1 MIGRLEEQLRS
12 KERDATNILGRLAD
26 SRAGALLL
34 CLTFSLVMVYHF
46 VIPLNAILSTNG
58 TVWNDPA
65 HSIWSLWLVNENV
78 TSGRSL
84 YATNMVFYPV
94 GAPLIHPT
102 VIEGFFPVTF
112 LVKKLSRGDVMY
124 PVYAYRIIVLLCFT
138 LILYF
143 TYLLLRAL
151 DFTRWAAATGSVGFA
166 FCDFFIEHAP
176 HVSLL
181 AGFFIPLAA
190 LSLLRLYRRP
200 ASGPAVVAGLMVAL
214 AIYFTEL
221 ALYVFLGLL
230 FILLAMCLL
239 RRERKALLEKLRLLG
254 WKRILLASGVCLAV
268 MMPFL
273 INHFLSG
280 VRKPLFIESSNFSS
294 NLAGFIIPA
303 PQRTPLYGNLFSTLS
318 ARITAAIDGRET
330 FIGFPLLVFALIA
343 LLTTREKMVRVS
355 AAVSMLFFVLSLG
368 PTLKVFGTE
377 TGLPMP
383 YALLMKIPPFD
394 LSRTPVRFVVMGIFF
409 LTIVAASGIAWT
421 QHALRS
427 RLGLRLS
434 FVVLLIVFVWTVAE
448 AYAPLPRQPS
458 FVPPAE
464 LANLLNGPVLNL
476 PASRFDGYALLLQVF
491 HKQPIATGYISRFSE
506 LELKHVENLTRLE
519 GRGGLEFC
527 DELKRLGIRNVIIN
541 PVPVVDAPFELSGCQ
556 VNVVDLRRQDNDY
569 ALYEIGTRIDFSR
582 PDAGKYLGYGWSVP
596 ETFSR
601 WTDRGMAL
609 IAFRFEH
616 TGPVVLRLKL
626 APFLVTGKLDQQQL
640 RVKLNKQPVG
650 QLTLRE
656 TDSKEYSIALPANLL
671 RDQNIVTFELPDAES
686 PKNLGVSEDTRLL
699 GVNVQWLL
707 IDTGSRQDVQQV
719 SRVIHQQSGESRP
732 KQKPARQQ
740 GLGFEPSLTVGLLL
754 RSPWLRELNGAIQ
767 LTDLHSEDILNRS
780 LSL

>member
-1 MIGRLEEQLRS
+1 MIRPYDCSSEMIGRSEKQPSSKGRDTTNMLEL
-12 KERDATNILGRLAD
+12 LLD
-26 SRAGALLL
+26 SRGGTLLL

-46 VIPLNAILSTNG
+46 VIPLSAILSTNG

-78 TSGRSL
+78 TSGRSP

-94 GAPLIHPT
+94 GARLIHPT

-112 LVKKLSRGDVMY
+112 LVKKFSGGNVMY

-190 LSLLRLYRRP
+190 LFLIRLYRQPTFGR
-200 ASGPAVVAGLMVAL
+200 AVAAGLMVAL
-214 AIYFTEL
+214 ALYFTEL
-221 ALYVFLGLL
+221 ALYVFLGLI
-230 FILLAMCLL
+230 FVLLAMGLL
-239 RRERKALLEKLRLLG
+239 RSERETLLGKLRLLG
-254 WKRILLASGVCLAV
+254 FKSILVASGICLVV

-273 INHFLSG
+273 VNHLLSG
-280 VRKPLFIESSNFSS
+280 ISKPLFIESSNFSA
-294 NLAGFIIPA
+294 NLAGFIIPD
-303 PQRTPLYGNLFSTLS
+303 PQRTPLYGNVFTTFSS
-318 ARITAAIDGRET
+318 RITAAIDGRET
-330 FIGFPLLVFALIA
+330 FIGFPLLIFAVIA
-343 LLTTREKMVRVS
+343 LLTIREKMVRV
-355 AAVSMLFFVLSLG
+355 AAGVAIVFFILSLG

-377 TGLPMP
+377 TGVPMP
-383 YALLMKIPPFD
+383 YALLMKIPPFA
-394 LSRTPVRFVVMGIFF
+394 LSRTPVRLVVMGIFF

-421 QHALRS
+421 QNTLRS
-427 RLGLRLS
+427 RLGSRLS
-434 FVVLLIVFVWTVAE
+434 FVVPLVVFVWTAAE

-458 FVPPAE
+458 FVPPPE

-476 PASRFDGYALLLQVF
+476 PASRFDGYASLLQVF

-506 LELKHVENLTRLE
+506 PELKHVENLTRLQD
-519 GRGGLEFC
+519 RGGIEFC
-527 DELKRLGIRNVIIN
+527 EELRRLGIRNVILN

-556 VNVVDLRRQDNDY
+556 INVVDLRRRDSDY
-569 ALYEIGTRIDFSR
+569 ALYEIGTRINFSR
-582 PDAGKYLGYGWSVP
+582 PDVGKYLGYGWSLP

-601 WTDRGMAL
+601 WTDRGVAL

-616 TGPVVLRLKL
+616 PGPAVLRLKL

-640 RVKLNKQPVG
+640 SIKLNKQPVA

-656 TDSKEYSIALPANLL
+656 SDLKEYSIALPANLL
-671 RDQNIVTFELPDAES
+671 RDQNTVTFELPDAES
-686 PKNLGVSEDTRLL
+686 PKNLGISEDTRLL

-707 IDTGSRQDVQQV
+707 IDSASR
-719 SRVIHQQSGESRP
+719 
-732 KQKPARQQ
+732 
-740 GLGFEPSLTVGLLL
+740 
-754 RSPWLRELNGAIQ
+754 
-767 LTDLHSEDILNRS
+767 
-780 LSL
+780 